1 MLLAQQGEEVQER
14 RARSQGA
21 FDKEG
26 ERVFKR
32 A

>member
-1 MLLAQQGEEVQER
+1 MLLAQQEEEVQER
-14 RARSQGA
+14 RARGQGA

-26 ERVFKR
+26 EGVFKR